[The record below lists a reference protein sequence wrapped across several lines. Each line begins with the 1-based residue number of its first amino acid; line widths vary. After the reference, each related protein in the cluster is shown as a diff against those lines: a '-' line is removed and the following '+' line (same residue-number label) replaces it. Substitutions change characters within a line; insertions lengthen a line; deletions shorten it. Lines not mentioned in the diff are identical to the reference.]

1 MADQRPIHS
10 IENEHLQSRT
20 ELRLRPCRRTLRRL
34 AAVREAMQAIGQLE
48 NLANLSTPDT
58 QSRSCLRML
67 RRLDEIMCT
76 LNYNLGQ
83 IWEEQEADEA
93 MERQLWAEVNC

>member
-1 MADQRPIHS
+1 
-10 IENEHLQSRT
+10 
-20 ELRLRPCRRTLRRL
+20 
-34 AAVREAMQAIGQLE
+34 MQAIGQLE